1 MKPEHKKI
9 LIIAIVVGISV
20 IAVLALVLGLVLG
33 LRKKDK
39 TDKNEQGVLNS

>member
-33 LRKKDK
+33 LEKKIKPTK
-39 TDKNEQGVLNS
+39 TNKVF